1 MSDIRDFC
9 PLWDEWYAESK
20 LGEGSY
26 GAVWKMKRQSVSGKV
41 YYAAVKHIS
50 IPKDDSEID
59 QLIAEGV
66 AADREGARFYYEDM
80 LKSISAE
87 IDAMYA
93 LQGYTNIVTYED
105 HKIIPKECGI
115 GYDLFLRMELL
126 TPLTEKLKQGIQIE
140 DVAALG
146 KDIATALSILE
157 DHRMIHRDIKPQ
169 NIFFNDMGVYKL
181 GDYGTARGLSSDA
194 VAMSRKGTFN
204 YMSPEIYNG
213 QEADI
218 RADIYS
224 LGIVLYRLLNG
235 SRLPFLP
242 TMGTVTSKDN
252 DSAGVRRLSGEQLP
266 PPQNAD
272 PALSSIVLKACAFNP
287 DDRYSSAKELV
298 RDLENYISMSKGQE
312 PAGYTTQWAD
322 PAQER
327 SRVPGESSAQWK
339 SMPQEQSR
347 MPGESSAQWKNIPQE
362 NSVRQEPEKKAPAK
376 KKWIIPVA
384 AVALVGVIAAVVL
397 LVLKPGPQPP
407 PESSP
412 TPTVTMKITYIT
424 DEPAAETDPSA
435 GTDQKP
441 EEDTVSPEP
450 QTEETES
457 VSPVPADGKET
468 ASDEIIPPPTPTPTP
483 TPEPVTPTP
492 TPEPVT
498 PTPTPEPEPTTPTP
512 EPITPT
518 PTPEPV
524 TPTPTPEPV
533 PTTPTPEPV
542 TPTPTPEPVPAT
554 PTPEPVTPTPTPSPT
569 PTEPPTPPPTPTPE
583 PVTPTPTP
591 EPPTPS
597 PTPTE
602 PPTPEPAPVYEPW
615 ICSSCGAA
623 NAFADLFCTNCAH
636 PKRACLECGSSVA
649 EDDLFCTNCGMEF
662 GKWKCGHCGELQS
675 ADDAFCVNCGAK
687 RHKH

>member
-1 MSDIRDFC
+1 MSDIRAFC
-9 PLWDEWYAESK
+9 PLWGEWNAESK

-26 GAVWKMKRQSVSGKV
+26 GAVWKVKRQAISGKV

-50 IPKDDSEID
+50 IPKDDSEVD

-66 AADREGARFYYEDM
+66 ASDLEGARFYYDDM

-87 IDAMYA
+87 IDAMYE

-105 HKIIPKECGI
+105 YTVIPKKSGI

-126 TPLTEKLKQGIQIE
+126 TPLTEKLKQGIQAG
-140 DVAALG
+140 DVAVLG
-146 KDIATALSILE
+146 RDIATALSVLE

-169 NIFFNDMGVYKL
+169 NIFVNDMGVYKL

-242 TMGTVTSKDN
+242 TVGTVTSKDN

-272 PALSSIVLKACAFNP
+272 PELSAIVLKACAFSP
-287 DDRYSSAKELV
+287 DDRYASAKELV
-298 RDLENYISMSKGQE
+298 RDLENYISMSNGRE
-312 PAGYTTQWAD
+312 PAGYTTQWTE

-327 SRVPGESSAQWK
+327 SRTPGENSAQWK
-339 SMPQEQSR
+339 SMPQERSR
-347 MPGESSAQWKNIPQE
+347 IPGENSAQWKNMPQE
-362 NSVRQEPEKKAPAK
+362 NSVRQDPGKKAPAK

-384 AVALVGVIAAVVL
+384 VVAFLGVIAAIVL
-397 LVLKPGPQPP
+397 LVLKPGPPQP

-412 TPTVTMKITYIT
+412 DPVITMNIKYVT
-424 DEPAAETDPSA
+424 DEPDTETAPP
-435 GTDQKP
+435 TDTDHTPEEETAPAKPQPEKP
-441 EEDTVSPEP
+441 ESASSVSDD
-450 QTEETES
+450 ETE
-457 VSPVPADGKET
+457 T
-468 ASDEIIPPPTPTPTP
+468 DEIIPPPTPTPSPEPEPTTPTPEPITSTPTPEPSTPTPTPEPVTPTPTP

-492 TPEPVT
+492 TPEPET
-498 PTPTPEPEPTTPTP
+498 P
-512 EPITPT
+512 TPT

-524 TPTPTPEPV
+524 TP
-533 PTTPTPEPV
+533 
-542 TPTPTPEPVPAT
+542 
-554 PTPEPVTPTPTPSPT
+554 
-569 PTEPPTPPPTPTPE
+569 PPTP
-583 PVTPTPTP
+583 TPTPTP
-591 EPPTPS
+591 EPPTPTPTPEPPT

-602 PPTPEPAPVYEPW
+602 PPTPEPAPEPW
-615 ICSSCGAA
+615 ICASCGAE
-623 NAFADLFCTNCAH
+623 NAHDDLFCTNCAH
-636 PKRACLECGSSVA
+636 PQHGCLECGSPVF
-649 EDDLFCTNCGMEF
+649 EGDLFCTNCGTEY
-662 GKWKCGHCGELQS
+662 GKWKCGHCGAIQDGS
-675 ADDAFCVNCGAK
+675 NAFCENCGAK
-687 RHKH
+687 RHKPNNR

>member
-9 PLWDEWYAESK
+9 PLWGEWNAESK

-26 GAVWKMKRQSVSGKV
+26 GAVWKVKRQAISGKV

-50 IPKDDSEID
+50 IPKDDSEVD

-66 AADREGARFYYEDM
+66 ASDLEGARFYYDDM

-87 IDAMYA
+87 IDAMYE

-105 HKIIPKECGI
+105 YKVFPKESGI

-126 TPLTEKLKQGIQIE
+126 TPLTEKLKQGIQTG

-146 KDIATALSILE
+146 RDIATALSVLE

-169 NIFFNDMGVYKL
+169 NIFVNDMGVYKL

-272 PALSSIVLKACAFNP
+272 PDLSAIVLKACAFNP

-298 RDLENYISMSKGQE
+298 RDLENYIRMSKCQE
-312 PAGYTTQWAD
+312 PAGYTTQWTE

-327 SRVPGESSAQWK
+327 SRLPGENSVQWK
-339 SMPQEQSR
+339 SSPQEKSAL
-347 MPGESSAQWKNIPQE
+347 PGENSAHWKTMPRE
-362 NSVRQEPEKKAPAK
+362 NSVRQEPEKKASAK

-397 LVLKPGPQPP
+397 LVLKPDPPQPP
-407 PESSP
+407 
-412 TPTVTMKITYIT
+412 TINIQYVT
-424 DEPAAETDPSA
+424 DEPVTETNPPE
-435 GTDQKP
+435 GTGQSP
-441 EEDTVSPEP
+441 EEETAPAEPNPEEPESASPAP
-450 QTEETES
+450 ADETE
-457 VSPVPADGKET
+457 A
-468 ASDEIIPPPTPTPTP
+468 DEITPPPTPTPS
-483 TPEPVTPTP
+483 PEPVTPTP
-492 TPEPVT
+492 EPPT
-498 PTPTPEPEPTTPTP
+498 PTPTPEPEPT
-512 EPITPT
+512 
-518 PTPEPV
+518 
-524 TPTPTPEPV
+524 
-533 PTTPTPEPV
+533 
-542 TPTPTPEPVPAT
+542 
-554 PTPEPVTPTPTPSPT
+554 
-569 PTEPPTPPPTPTPE
+569 TPTPE

-591 EPPTPS
+591 EPPTPP
-597 PTPTE
+597 PTPTPTLTPEPVTPTPEPPTPPPTE
-602 PPTPEPAPVYEPW
+602 PPTPEPVAAPEPW
-615 ICSSCGAA
+615 ICPSCGAE
-623 NAFADLFCTNCAH
+623 NALDDLFCTNCAH
-636 PKRACLECGSSVA
+636 PQHGCLECGSPVA
-649 EDDLFCTNCGMEF
+649 KGDLFCTNCGTEF
-662 GKWKCGHCGELQS
+662 GKWKCGLCGTLLD

-687 RHKH
+687 RHKLHKH